1 MTTVTLEKQGEAIGI
16 TIPDETRI
24 RMGFEVGQNLTLV
37 ELPDGLKLVRG
48 DSQLER
54 QLQVARR
61 VLREQADV
69 LRELAKR

>member
-1 MTTVTLEKQGEAIGI
+1 MATVTLERQGEAIGI

-24 RMGFEVGQNLTLV
+24 RMGFEVGQRLTLV
-37 ELPDGLKLVRG
+37 ELDDGVKLVR
-48 DSQLER
+48 DDPELER
-54 QLQVARR
+54 QLEAVQR

>member
-54 QLQVARR
+54 QLQVVRR
-61 VLREQADV
+61 VLHEQADV

>member
-24 RMGFEVGQNLTLV
+24 RMGFEVGQSLTLV
-37 ELPDGLKLVRG
+37 ELEDGVKLMKG
-48 DSQLER
+48 DPELEQ

-69 LRELAKR
+69 LRQLAKR